1 MMPRCIRVLATVTAF
16 AVAAVVAGCGGSS
29 SSSNGIQSQVNSP
42 PAKGNLGNV
51 TWDLPQG
58 EPVPLDPTQDY
69 NVSEN
74 QVLVNMCDQLMW
86 VGPDF
91 KIVPGLASSF
101 SHPTPLTWVYNIR
114 PGVKFWDGHP
124 LTADDVLFS
133 LDRQIQPTSYYFN
146 PFGQM
151 ISSIKKSGPLQITIT
166 TKRPNI
172 IVNEMMASGMSVVTE
187 KAYTEKAGKNYGTPS
202 GGVMCSG
209 PFKFGKW
216 VPGQQLTIL
225 RNPDYWNKAMVPKVQ
240 SVTFKFVTDSST
252 VTNALLSGEIQG
264 TYDPPASAVGRLQQT
279 SAGHLYIGQGTNFA
293 AFQPTTSQGWKHPP
307 LLKALS
313 LAIDRTALAKVAFS
327 GSASPQISGNV
338 SPLTYPGA
346 QQKTFADYN
355 AELTKE
361 PGFATPDL
369 AQARKLAAQAPKP
382 SHPLTLVVP
391 AGDAT
396 ANVLGTTI
404 VAEAK
409 AIGIPIKVVPLQ
421 PADLSALFLS
431 PDARKKYD
439 AILYLQ
445 FWTDIA
451 DPLQHIAENDL
462 PGSITNTTGYIPP
475 PAILKQ
481 YNQAIAQTDS
491 AKRAGLTVKLD
502 KELNKQ
508 LPYVSLVYLPQR
520 MFLNKKITGPAA
532 SFPYVMHYPWA
543 TTLGAPAG

>member
-1 MMPRCIRVLATVTAF
+1 MIPRCIRVSVPAIAV
-16 AVAAVVAGCGGSS
+16 AVAAVVAGCGSS
-29 SSSNGIQSQVNSP
+29 SSSPNGIQSQVNSP

-74 QVLVNMCDQLMW
+74 QVLVNLCDQLMW

-101 SHPTPLTWVYNIR
+101 SRPTPLTWVYNIR
-114 PGVKFWDGHP
+114 PGVKFWDGKP

-133 LDRQIQPTSYYFN
+133 LNRQLGPTSFYFN

-151 ISSIKKSGPLQITIT
+151 IASIKKTGPMQVTIT

-172 IVNEMMASGMSVVTE
+172 IVNDMMASGMAVVTE
-187 KAYTEKAGKNYGTPS
+187 KAFTEKAGKDYGTPS
-202 GGVMCSG
+202 TGVMCSG

-216 VPGQQLTIL
+216 VPGQQLTIV
-225 RNPDYWNKAMVPKVQ
+225 RNPDYWNKSLVPKVQ
-240 SVTFKFVTDSST
+240 SVTFKFVTEST
-252 VTNALLSGEIQG
+252 TITNALLSGEIDG
-264 TYDPPASAVGRLQQT
+264 TYDPPASAVNRLQQT
-279 SAGHLYIGQGTNFA
+279 SAGKLYVGQGTNFA
-293 AFQPTTSQGWKHPP
+293 AFNPTTSEGWKHPP
-307 LLKALS
+307 LLQALS
-313 LAIDRTALAKVAFS
+313 LAIDRSALAKVAFS
-327 GSASPQISGNV
+327 GSASPQISPNV
-338 SPLTYPGA
+338 SPLEYPGG
-346 QQKTFADYN
+346 QQSVYDDYN
-355 AELTKE
+355 KELENE
-361 PGFATPDL
+361 PGFAKPDL
-369 AQARKLAAQAPKP
+369 EQAKKLVAQAPKP

-391 AGDAT
+391 AGDTT

-404 VAEAK
+404 AAEAK
-409 AIGIPIKVVPLQ
+409 SIGIPIKVVPLQ

-451 DPLQHIAENDL
+451 DPLQHIAENYL
-462 PGSITNTTGYIPP
+462 PKSITNTTGYVPP
-475 PAILKQ
+475 PSIMNQ
-481 YNQAIAQTDS
+481 YNQAIAQNDS
-491 AKRAGLTVKLD
+491 AKRAELTVTLD
-502 KELNKQ
+502 KQLSKQ
-508 LPYVSLVYLPQR
+508 AVYVPLVYLPQR
-520 MFLNKKITGPAA
+520 MFLNKRITGPAA